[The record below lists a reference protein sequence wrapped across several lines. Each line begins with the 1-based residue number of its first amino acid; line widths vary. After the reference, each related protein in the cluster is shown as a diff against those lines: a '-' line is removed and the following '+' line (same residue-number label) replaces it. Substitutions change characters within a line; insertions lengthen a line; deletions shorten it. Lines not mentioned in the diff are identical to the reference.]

1 LLAASGNDH
10 GSESQRKILDRKV
23 ARGEG
28 DQNEIAGLYILLA
41 AGTNVLPHK
50 FRVNEYK
57 LWMRSLL
64 VLWWLVRLLGLAT
77 YGRREEMFD
86 LFCNY

>member
-1 LLAASGNDH
+1 
-10 GSESQRKILDRKV
+10 
-23 ARGEG
+23 
-28 DQNEIAGLYILLA
+28 LLA

>member
-1 LLAASGNDH
+1 MTMGVKASEKFWTG
-10 GSESQRKILDRKV
+10 RLRV
-23 ARGEG
+23 ARVIRTRSP
-28 DQNEIAGLYILLA
+28 DCILLA

>member
-1 LLAASGNDH
+1 MTMGVKASEKFWTG
-10 GSESQRKILDRKV
+10 RLRV
-23 ARGEG
+23 ARVIRTRSP
-28 DQNEIAGLYILLA
+28 DCILLA

-64 VLWWLVRLLGLAT
+64 VLWWLVLLLGLAT
-77 YGRREEMFD
+77 YGRWYVPD
-86 LFCNY
+86 LFRR